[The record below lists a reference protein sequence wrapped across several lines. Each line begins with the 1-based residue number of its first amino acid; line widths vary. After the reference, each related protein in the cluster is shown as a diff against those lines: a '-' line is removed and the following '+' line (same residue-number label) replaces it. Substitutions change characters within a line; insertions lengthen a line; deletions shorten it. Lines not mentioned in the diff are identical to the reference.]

1 MKNRVQ
7 LIAYA
12 NRFGGSFAGLR
23 ELLAGPL
30 AGLFG
35 GVHLLPF
42 FERIDGA
49 DAGFDPS
56 DHTRVDA
63 RLGTW
68 DDVAAL
74 ARDTDLMADVIV
86 NHVSSRSPQ
95 FLDFVEGGARS
106 RFAGMFLTLDG
117 VFPQGATEHDLLAIY
132 RPRPGLPFTTLT
144 LGDGT
149 RRLFWTTFTPE
160 QIDIDV
166 AHPCGVEYLEEILR
180 TFGAHGIKMIRLDA
194 IGYAIKEA
202 GTSCFML
209 PQTFEL
215 IGALAARARR
225 HGLEVLVEV
234 HSHYVQQVEIARH
247 VDWVDDFALPPLVL
261 HALSRGTAR
270 ALKRWIAIRPRNSLT
285 VLDTH
290 DGIGVIDVAAE
301 DGGKGRAGLLAAD
314 ELEQLV
320 EDIHANSRG
329 ESALATGAAAA
340 NLDLYQ
346 VNCTFYDALG
356 RDDRRYLLA
365 RAIQFFLP
373 GVPQVYYVG
382 LLAGTNDMA
391 LLARTGVG
399 RDINRHYYTRAEIDQ
414 ALGRPCVQRLFDL
427 IRLRNEH
434 AAFGGTFE
442 IGDSPDDTLDL
453 IWRLGEEVAHLS
465 VNVATCEC
473 RIEYSSGGR
482 IARLE
487 LGGGLASTAA
497 PSEMRAGYTEAGHA

>member
-7 LIAYA
+7 LIAYV
-12 NRFGGSFAGLR
+12 NRLGGSFAGLR
-23 ELLAGPL
+23 ELLDGPL
-30 AGLFG
+30 SGLFG
-35 GVHLLPF
+35 GLHVLPF
-42 FERIDGA
+42 FDRIDGA
-49 DAGFDPS
+49 DAGFDPI

-74 ARDTDLMADVIV
+74 AREMDVMADVIV
-86 NHVSSRSPQ
+86 NHISSRSPQ
-95 FLDFVEGGARS
+95 FLDFAERGARS
-106 RFAGMFLTLDG
+106 KFAGMLLTLDG
-117 VFPQGATEHDLLAIY
+117 VFPNGADERDLLAIY
-132 RPRPGLPFTTLT
+132 RPRPGLPVTTLT

-149 RRLFWTTFTPE
+149 RRRFWTTFTPE

-166 AHPCGVEYLEEILR
+166 THPRGIEYLEEILR

-194 IGYAIKEA
+194 IGYSIKKA

-209 PQTFEL
+209 PETFEF

-234 HSHYVQQVEIARH
+234 HSHYEQQIEIARH
-247 VDWVDDFALPPLVL
+247 VDWVYDFALPPLVL
-261 HALSRGTAR
+261 HAFSRGTAR
-270 ALKRWIAIRPRNSLT
+270 ALKRWIAIRPRNALT

-290 DGIGVIDVAAE
+290 DGIGVIDIAAE
-301 DGGKGRAGLLAAD
+301 QGGQGRPGLLAAD
-314 ELEQLV
+314 ELDRLV
-320 EDIHANSRG
+320 EDIHASSRG
-329 ESALATGAAAA
+329 ESARATGAAAS

-356 RDDRRYLLA
+356 RDDRKYLLG

-399 RDINRHYYTRAEIDQ
+399 RDINRPFCTRAEIDE
-414 ALGRPCVQRLFDL
+414 AVARPCVQRLFDL
-427 IRLRNEH
+427 IRLRNQH
-434 AAFGGTFE
+434 LAFGGTFAIDE
-442 IGDSPDDTLDL
+442 SPDDTLEL
-453 IWRLGEEVAHLS
+453 TWRRGEDVARLT
-465 VNVATCEC
+465 VNVATCVH
-473 RIEYSSGGR
+473 RLEYSSAGR
-482 IARLE
+482 IERLE
-487 LGGGLASTAA
+487 LGGTAA
-497 PSEMRAGYTEAGHA
+497 SSAAQS

>member
-1 MKNRVQ
+1 VKNRVQ
-7 LIAYA
+7 LIAYVD
-12 NRFGGSFAGLR
+12 RLGGTFGGLR
-23 ELLAGPL
+23 QLLAGPL

-49 DAGFDPS
+49 DAGFDPI

-74 ARDTDLMADVIV
+74 ARETDLMADVIV
-86 NHVSSRSPQ
+86 NHISSRSPQ
-95 FLDFVEGGARS
+95 FSDFSERGERS
-106 RFAGMFLTLDG
+106 PFAGLFLTLDG
-117 VFPQGATEHDLLAIY
+117 VFPNGATERDLLAIY

-144 LGDGT
+144 LRDGS
-149 RRLFWTTFTPE
+149 RRIFWTTFTSE

-166 AHPCGVEYLEEILR
+166 TEPSGSEYLDGILR

-194 IGYAIKEA
+194 IGYAIKKA
-202 GTSCFML
+202 GESCFML
-209 PQTFEL
+209 PETFEF
-215 IGALAARARR
+215 IAALAARARR

-234 HSHYVQQVEIARH
+234 HSHYEQQIEIARH
-247 VDWVDDFALPPLVL
+247 VDWVYDFALPPLVL

-270 ALKRWIAIRPRNSLT
+270 ALKRWIALRPRNALT

-290 DGIGVIDVAAE
+290 DGIGVIDIAAE
-301 DGGKGRAGLLAAD
+301 HGGAGRPGLVAD
-314 ELEQLV
+314 EELDRLV
-320 EDIHANSRG
+320 EDIHVQSRG
-329 ESALATGAAAA
+329 ESARATGAAAS

-356 RDDRRYLLA
+356 RDDRKYLLA

-391 LLARTGVG
+391 LLERTGVG
-399 RDINRHYYTRAEIDQ
+399 RDINRHYYTPAEIEE
-414 ALGRPCVQRLFDL
+414 ALTRPCVQRLFEL

-434 AAFGGTFE
+434 PAFGGTFE
-442 IGDSPDDTLDL
+442 LGESADDTLEL
-453 IWRLGEEVAHLS
+453 TWRLGEQFARLTA
-465 VNVATCEC
+465 NVVTCEH
-473 RIEYSSGGR
+473 RLEHSSGGR
-482 IARLE
+482 IE
-487 LGGGLASTAA
+487 
-497 PSEMRAGYTEAGHA
+497 HA

>member
-1 MKNRVQ
+1 VKNRVQ

-12 NRFGGSFAGLR
+12 NRLGGTFAGLR
-23 ELLAGPL
+23 ELLSGPFS
-30 AGLFG
+30 GLFG

-49 DAGFDPS
+49 DAGFDPI

-74 ARDTDLMADVIV
+74 ARETDLMADVIV
-86 NHVSSRSPQ
+86 NHISSRSPQ
-95 FLDFVEGGARS
+95 FLDFSERGARS
-106 RFAGMFLTLDG
+106 RFAGLFLALDG
-117 VFPQGATEHDLLAIY
+117 VFPNGATERDLLAIY
-132 RPRPGLPFTTLT
+132 RPRPGLPFTTLA
-144 LGDGT
+144 LADGT
-149 RRLFWTTFTPE
+149 RRIFWTTFTPE

-166 AHPCGVEYLEEILR
+166 THPCGSEYLEEILR

-194 IGYAIKEA
+194 IGYAIKKA

-209 PQTFEL
+209 PETFDF

-234 HSHYVQQVEIARH
+234 HSHYEQQVEIARH
-247 VDWVDDFALPPLVL
+247 VDWVYDFALPPLVL
-261 HALSRGTAR
+261 HAFWRGTAC
-270 ALKRWIAIRPRNSLT
+270 ALKRWIAIRPRNSIT

-301 DGGKGRAGLLAAD
+301 QGGRRRPGLVADD
-314 ELEQLV
+314 ELDGLV
-320 EDIHANSRG
+320 ESVHAMSRG
-329 ESALATGAAAA
+329 ESARATGAAAS

-365 RAIQFFLP
+365 RAIQLFLP
-373 GVPQVYYVG
+373 GLPQVYYVG
-382 LLAGTNDMA
+382 LLAGTNDLA

-399 RDINRHYYTRAEIDQ
+399 RDINRHCYTRAEIDE
-414 ALGRPCVQRLFDL
+414 ALARPCVQRLLDL

-434 AAFGGTFE
+434 AAFGGTFA
-442 IGDSPDDTLDL
+442 IGESPHDTLDL
-453 IWRLGEEVAHLS
+453 TWRLGEEVARLT
-465 VNVATCEC
+465 VNVATCEH
-473 RIEYSSGGR
+473 RLEYSSGGR
-482 IARLE
+482 VERLE
-487 LGGGLASTAA
+487 LGSTPVSSAA
-497 PSEMRAGYTEAGHA
+497 RRSARAAYTGDGPA